1 MSPGRRNP
9 HARPVGIHN
18 PRFCADPHRI
28 RKYLELLAIGA
39 LAIPFFLSACA
50 GPEYVYCRGQGSIT
64 LQGIY
69 GGGVT
74 VKCGTEG
81 EDVMFYQGPKPPQ
94 IQPGP
99 K

>member
-1 MSPGRRNP
+1 
-9 HARPVGIHN
+9 
-18 PRFCADPHRI
+18 
-28 RKYLELLAIGA
+28 
-39 LAIPFFLSACA
+39 
-50 GPEYVYCRGQGSIT
+50 VYCRGQGSIT